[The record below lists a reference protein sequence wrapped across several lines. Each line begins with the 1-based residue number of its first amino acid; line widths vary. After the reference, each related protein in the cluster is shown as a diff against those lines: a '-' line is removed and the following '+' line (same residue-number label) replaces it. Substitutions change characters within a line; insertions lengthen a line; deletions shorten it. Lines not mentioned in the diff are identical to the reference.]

1 MKCYE
6 KCQQQNKSCKKRSC
20 RYWIDYN
27 DDLNCSIICAN
38 ENGPLTLEEV
48 AKRLNKSYETIRLIE
63 KKATEKMKY
72 DF

>member
-6 KCQQQNKSCKKRSC
+6 KCQQQNTLCKERNC
-20 RYWIDYN
+20 RYWIDYSN
-27 DDLNCSIICAN
+27 DLNCSIICAN

-48 AKRLNKSYETIRLIE
+48 AKRLKKCCETVRLIE

-72 DF
+72 GF